1 MRTTPARLR
10 VSLLIVAGIAA
21 ALTLATSPID
31 QTVAAQARGG
41 AGRGGAAGQGRGAA
55 APTRDPARE
64 LAMKIEGSFTL
75 AAVGDIFGA
84 MAPIVPLEEP
94 RLHSLL
100 KVLRDADVAF
110 ANAESS
116 IADLPRFNGPFGGLL
131 APKAAAADM
140 RAMGIRIVNR
150 ANNHTDDNGAEG
162 MFETNALFD
171 EVGIAHAGTGRN
183 LEEARDAAY
192 LMTSKGRVG
201 LVGLMPISENA
212 PGGNQGFSFNR
223 TAATSRS
230 GNMGG
235 RPGLNPLRLTTYNIV
250 SAEEFQAL
258 KKIHDAVMARRGEV
272 PVPVGL
278 PREAA
283 DRLELFGKNY
293 KIGAKTGDWSYEMNA
308 ADLRENLRSIRNAKF
323 FADFMM
329 VSVHAHQNSYA
340 FQQYSFDNQVPD
352 FMVDFAHRTI
362 DEGADAFL
370 GQGVHTIRGIEIYK
384 GKPIFY
390 GLSNFAFYMNTPIG
404 AAAESGEGT
413 TTRAE
418 RAQAGYDRPGGLNN
432 RDNMEA
438 LLATSRYEGGK
449 LVEVRIYPVD
459 VGINQRPIS
468 KIGIPMTPAPD
479 IAREILEKLQRLSKP
494 LGTNITIEN
503 GVGVIRVAAAQTAS
517 AGGR

>member
-1 MRTTPARLR
+1 MSTSRTPFPLSRLP
-10 VSLLIVAGIAA
+10 LL
-21 ALTLATSPID
+21 ALTGLALALIWSAPSTG
-31 QTVAAQARGG
+31 QAQGR
-41 AGRGGAAGQGRGAA
+41 GRGGGQGRGAA
-55 APTRDPARE
+55 PGRDPARE
-64 LAMKIEGSFTL
+64 LAMKIDAPFTL

-94 RLHSLL
+94 RLQSLL
-100 KVLRDADVAF
+100 KIIRDSDVGF

-150 ANNHTDDNGAEG
+150 ANNHTGDNGDEG

-171 EVGIAHAGTGRN
+171 EVGIVHAGTGRN

-192 LMTSKGRVG
+192 LMTAKGRVG

-212 PGGNQGFSFNR
+212 PGGNQGFSFSR

-235 RPGLNPLRLTTYNIV
+235 KPGLNPLRLTTYNIV
-250 SAEEFQAL
+250 TAEQFDAL
-258 KKIHDAVMARRGEV
+258 KKIRDAVMARRSEVSVPLEV
-272 PVPVGL
+272 PTE
-278 PREAA
+278 RAE

-293 KIGAKTGDWSYEMNA
+293 KIGPKTGDWSYEMNG
-308 ADLRENLRSIRNAKF
+308 ADLRENLRSIRNGKY

-352 FMVDFAHRTI
+352 FMVEFAHRAI
-362 DEGADAFL
+362 DSGADAFL

-404 AAAESGEGT
+404 ASAGGGEGELS
-413 TTRAE
+413 RGE
-418 RAQAGYDRPGGLNN
+418 RSQANLERPGGLSQP
-432 RDNMEA
+432 DNMEA
-438 LLATSRYEGGK
+438 LLAISRFEGGK
-449 LVEVRIYPVD
+449 LVEVRIHPTD
-459 VGINQRPIS
+459 VGKGYRPVS
-468 KIGIPMTPAPD
+468 RIGIPLTPTPEV
-479 IAREILEKLQRLSKP
+479 AREILEKVQRLSKP
-494 LGTNITIEN
+494 FGTNMTIEN
-503 GVGVIRVAAAQTAS
+503 GVGVIRVATPQTPS
-517 AGGR
+517 RTGQ

>member
-1 MRTTPARLR
+1 MSVVPVFSR
-10 VSLLIVAGIAA
+10 VLVFVTAGLAAVLL
-21 ALTLATSPID
+21 LSTHSID
-31 QTVAAQARGG
+31 QTVAAQ
-41 AGRGGAAGQGRGAA
+41 GRGRGAGPGQAPGA

-64 LAMKIEGSFTL
+64 LAMKIDAPFTL

-100 KVLRDADVAF
+100 KIIQSADVGF

-116 IADLPRFNGPFGGLL
+116 IADLPRFTGPFGGLL

-140 RAMGIRIVNR
+140 RAMGITVANR

-171 EVGIAHAGTGRN
+171 EVGIMHAGTGRN

-192 LMTSKGRVG
+192 LMTKKGRVG
-201 LVGLMPISENA
+201 LVGMMPISENA

-235 RPGLNPLRLTTYNIV
+235 RPGLNPLRLTTYNMV

-258 KKIHDAVMARRGEV
+258 KKIRDAVMARRGEV
-272 PVPVGL
+272 SVPLGL
-278 PREAA
+278 PRDSD

-293 KIGAKTGDWSYEMNA
+293 KIGPKTGDWTYEMNA
-308 ADLRENLRSIRNAKF
+308 GDLRENLRSIRNGKF

-329 VSVHAHQNSYA
+329 VAVHAHQGSYA
-340 FQQYSFDNQVPD
+340 FQQYSFDNSTPHFLVEL
-352 FMVDFAHRTI
+352 AHATI
-362 DEGADAFL
+362 DAGADAFL

-404 AAAESGEGT
+404 ASAGGGESEL
-413 TTRAE
+413 TRAE
-418 RAQAGYDRPGGLNN
+418 RAQAGYDRPGGLNS

-438 LLATSRYEGGK
+438 LLTTSHYEGGK
-449 LVEVRIYPVD
+449 LVEVRVYPAD
-459 VGINQRPIS
+459 VGIEQRPIS
-468 KIGIPMTPAPD
+468 KIGIPYTPTPD
-479 IAREILEKLQRLSKP
+479 IARQILERVQRLSKAF
-494 LGTNITIEN
+494 GTNMTIEN
-503 GVGVIRVAAAQTAS
+503 GVGVIRVAANETAS
-517 AGGR
+517 AAAR

>member
-1 MRTTPARLR
+1 M
-10 VSLLIVAGIAA
+10 LLCAVAGLAA
-21 ALTLATSPID
+21 ALLLGFRSID
-31 QTVAAQARGG
+31 ERVAAQ
-41 AGRGGAAGQGRGAA
+41 GRGGAQGRGAGQGPGGA

-64 LAMKIEGSFTL
+64 LAMKIEGPFTL
-75 AAVGDIFGA
+75 AAVGDVFGA
-84 MAPIVPLEEP
+84 MAPIVPLQEP

-100 KVLRDADVAF
+100 KVIQDADMGF

-116 IADLPRFNGPFGGLL
+116 IADLPRFTGPFGGLL
-131 APKAAAADM
+131 APKAAAADL
-140 RAMGIRIVNR
+140 RAMGIRMVNR

-162 MFETNALFD
+162 LFETNALLD
-171 EVGIAHAGTGRN
+171 EVGIVHAGTGRN

-192 LMTSKGRVG
+192 MMTPKGRVG
-201 LVGLMPISENA
+201 LVGIMPISENA

-258 KKIHDAVMARRGEV
+258 KKIRDAVMARRGEV
-272 PVPVGL
+272 PVPVAA
-278 PREAA
+278 PRDSANE
-283 DRLELFGKNY
+283 LELFGKNY

-308 ADLRENLRSIRNAKF
+308 GDLRENLRSIRNGKVF
-323 FADFMM
+323 SDFMM

-352 FMVDFAHRTI
+352 FMVELAHAAI
-362 DEGADAFL
+362 DSGADAFL

-390 GLSNFAFYMNTPIG
+390 GLSNFAFYMTTPVG
-404 AAAESGEGT
+404 ASANQGEGELS
-413 TTRAE
+413 RAE

-438 LLATSRYEGGK
+438 LLAVSRYDGGR
-449 LVEVRIYPVD
+449 LVEVRIHPAD

-468 KIGIPMTPAPD
+468 KIGIPLVPTPE

-494 LGTNITIEN
+494 FGTNITIEN
-503 GVGVIRVAAAQTAS
+503 GVGVIRVASTQTAS
-517 AGGR
+517 AGAQ

>member
-1 MRTTPARLR
+1 MTMSPGPVRIC
-10 VSLLIVAGIAA
+10 IVLAA
-21 ALTLATSPID
+21 AVVAAWSWGSPSID
-31 QTVAAQARGG
+31 QTVAAQ
-41 AGRGGAAGQGRGAA
+41 GRGGGQGRGAGQGGA

-64 LAMKIEGSFTL
+64 LQMKIDAPFSL

-94 RLHSLL
+94 RLQSLL
-100 KVLRDADVAF
+100 KIIKDSDVGF

-116 IADLPRFNGPFGGLL
+116 IADLPRFTGPFGGLL
-131 APKAAAADM
+131 SPKAAAADM
-140 RAMGIRIVNR
+140 RAMGITIVNR

-162 MFETNALFD
+162 MFETNALLD

-183 LEEARDAAY
+183 LEEARDTAF
-192 LMTSKGRVG
+192 LMTPKGRVG

-258 KKIHDAVMARRGEV
+258 RKIRDAVMARRSEV
-272 PVPVGL
+272 PVPVGT
-278 PREAA
+278 PREPT

-293 KIGAKTGDWSYEMNA
+293 KVGPRTGDFSYEMNA
-308 ADLRENLRSIRNAKF
+308 GDLRENLRSIRNGKY

-329 VSVHAHQNSYA
+329 VAVHAHQNSYA

-352 FMVDFAHRTI
+352 FMIEFAHAAI
-362 DEGADAFL
+362 DNGADAFL

-390 GLSNFAFYMNTPIG
+390 GLSNFAFYMNNPVG
-404 AAAESGEGT
+404 VPAGGGGEDLT
-413 TTRAE
+413 SRAE
-418 RAQAGYDRPGGLNN
+418 RTQANLERPGGLSQP
-432 RDNMEA
+432 DNMEA
-438 LLATSRYEGGK
+438 LLAVSRFEGGR
-449 LVEVRIYPVD
+449 LVEVRIHPVD
-459 VGINQRPIS
+459 VGMPYRPVS
-468 KIGIPMTPAPD
+468 KIGIPLVPTPEV
-479 IAREILEKLQRLSKP
+479 ARQILEKLQRLSKP
-494 LGTNITIEN
+494 FGTSITIEN
-503 GVGVIRVAAAQTAS
+503 GVGVIRVATASTAS
-517 AGGR
+517 AGR